1 MKRISMILV
10 AGLLVLSSFR
20 SDKPA
25 YQLLNSKG
33 KKVKFKE
40 LVSKS
45 LQADVV
51 FFGELHNNP
60 ISHWLQYE
68 LSKQLFNQNG
78 GKLILGAEMFETDNQ
93 IAVNQYLANEIDVDS
108 LKKVA
113 RLWPNF
119 KTDIAPLLDFAR
131 ENKLPFVATNIPRR
145 YASMVFKKGFEV
157 LDTLPDNEKAFIA
170 PLPIAYDASLPGYVE
185 MVKMMGD
192 MGHGR
197 STENFPKAQAVKD
210 ATMASFI
217 SRSLEKGKIFIH
229 LNGSFHSDNYEG
241 IIWYLKRL
249 NPDVKILTISSIE
262 TEQPIKLP
270 EEKKNVADFIIAVP
284 STMTKTH

>member
-10 AGLLVLSSFR
+10 AGLLFLSSFT

-25 YQLLNSKG
+25 YQLFNSKG

-45 LQADVV
+45 LGADVV

-60 ISHWLQYE
+60 IAHWLQYE
-68 LSKQLFNQNG
+68 LSNQLFMQNG

-93 IAVNQYLANEIDVDS
+93 IAVNQYLANEIDADS

-145 YASMVFKKGFEV
+145 YASMVFKKGFEA

-170 PLPIAYDASLPGYVE
+170 PMPIAYDASLPGYVE

-210 ATMASFI
+210 ATMAFFI
-217 SRSLEKGKIFIH
+217 SHSLEKGKIFMH
-229 LNGSFHSDNYEG
+229 FNGSFHSDNYEG

-249 NPDVKILTISSIE
+249 NPDIKILTISSIE

-270 EEKKNVADFIIAVP
+270 EEKRNVADFIIAVP

>member
-10 AGLLVLSSFR
+10 AGLLFLSSFT

-25 YQLLNSKG
+25 YQLFNSKG

-45 LQADVV
+45 LGADVV

-60 ISHWLQYE
+60 IAHWLQYE
-68 LSKQLFNQNG
+68 LSNQLFMQNG

-93 IAVNQYLANEIDVDS
+93 IAVNQYLANEIDADS

-145 YASMVFKKGFEV
+145 YASMVFKKGFDA

-170 PLPIAYDASLPGYVE
+170 PMPIAYDASLPGYVE

-229 LNGSFHSDNYEG
+229 FNGSFHSDNYEG

-249 NPDVKILTISSIE
+249 NPDIKILTISSIE